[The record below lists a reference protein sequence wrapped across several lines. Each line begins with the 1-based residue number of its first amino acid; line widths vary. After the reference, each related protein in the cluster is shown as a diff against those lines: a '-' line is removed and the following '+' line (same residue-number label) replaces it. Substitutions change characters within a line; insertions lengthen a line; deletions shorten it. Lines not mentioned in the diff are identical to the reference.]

1 MNDNYIIETQV
12 RNEML
17 AEFNRVKLD
26 SMEKAEAWLSFAGY
40 SKLSTNRYKDFIQAW
55 TSNNSVAKV
64 QKIPSGK
71 YLIQEFKIA

>member
-1 MNDNYIIETQV
+1 
-12 RNEML
+12 ML

-26 SMEKAEAWLSFAGY
+26 SMENVEEWLGFAGY
-40 SKLSTNRYKDFIQAW
+40 SRLSPNRYKDCIQAL

-64 QKIPSGK
+64 QKMPSGK